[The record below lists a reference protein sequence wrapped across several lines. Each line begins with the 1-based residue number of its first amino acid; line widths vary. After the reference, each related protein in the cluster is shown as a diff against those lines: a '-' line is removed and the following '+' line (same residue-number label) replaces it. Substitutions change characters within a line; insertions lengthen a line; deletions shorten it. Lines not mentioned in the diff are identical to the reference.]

1 MVLHTLNAPPNSAAF
16 QDCLAAIAPG
26 DALLLLGDGV
36 YCALG
41 ATPACDAI
49 LRCGAQLYALDKD
62 ARAAGIIAT
71 PDTVTITDMTGFVA
85 LTARYPRQLA
95 WY

>member
-1 MVLHTLNAPPNSAAF
+1 MVLHTLNAPPDSTAF
-16 QDCLAAIAPG
+16 NDCLAAIAPG

-36 YCALG
+36 YCALT

-49 LRCGAQLYALDKD
+49 LRCSAQLYVLDKD
-62 ARAAGIIAT
+62 ARAAGIIGP
-71 PDTVTITDMTGFVA
+71 PDTVTVTDMPGFVA

>member
-16 QDCLAAIAPG
+16 HDCLAAIAPG

-62 ARAAGIIAT
+62 ARAAGIITT
-71 PDTVTITDMTGFVA
+71 PDNVTSTDMAAFVT
-85 LTARYPRQLA
+85 LTARYTRQLA

>member
-16 QDCLAAIAPG
+16 HDCLAAIAPG

-62 ARAAGIIAT
+62 ARAAGIIAA

>member
-1 MVLHTLNAPPNSAAF
+1 MVLHTLNASPNSAAF
-16 QDCLAAIAPG
+16 RDCLAAIAPG

-36 YCALG
+36 YCVLG
-41 ATPACDAI
+41 ATPACEAI